1 MILAFFPKA
10 GVAIFFMNDIV
21 QSENYFTK
29 VPLFFAKRIYK
40 NVYDR
45 ATPSKVLEEKGEE
58 FYAPNCGY
66 FFTLKL
72 NLNGRFTKKPFRIL
86 AVLCVH

>member
-29 VPLFFAKRIYK
+29 VPLFFAKRVYK
-40 NVYDR
+40 YVYDR
-45 ATPSKVLEEKGEE
+45 ATPSTVLEEKKLV
-58 FYAPNCGY
+58 
-66 FFTLKL
+66 LKYSSAIA
-72 NLNGRFTKKPFRIL
+72 TE
-86 AVLCVH
+86 V

>member
-29 VPLFFAKRIYK
+29 VPLFFAKRVYM

-45 ATPSKVLEEKGEE
+45 ATPSKVLEEK
-58 FYAPNCGY
+58 
-66 FFTLKL
+66 KL
-72 NLNGRFTKKPFRIL
+72 
-86 AVLCVH
+86 VLIYSSAIAIEV

>member
-29 VPLFFAKRIYK
+29 VPLFFAKRVYM

-45 ATPSKVLEEKGEE
+45 ATPSKVLEEK
-58 FYAPNCGY
+58 
-66 FFTLKL
+66 KL
-72 NLNGRFTKKPFRIL
+72 
-86 AVLCVH
+86 VLIYSSAIAIEVSLQSRSNSNIRCSN